1 MLHEDCAKLSPEKV
15 YVTAEALDEGGGVY
29 EVDLLAAVDCGCA
42 IVSWISAGGPER
54 IMGHEDWHRTKEAAQ
69 ARVREMAEEELR
81 RLVRRREELRSI
93 VKDGVPVLRPDGF
106 EWKP

>member
-1 MLHEDCAKLSPEKV
+1 MSPEKV

-29 EVDLLAAVDCGCA
+29 EVDLLEALDGGGA
-42 IVSWISAGGPER
+42 IVSWVCVGGPER
-54 IMGHEDWHRTKEAAQ
+54 IMGHGDWRRTKEAAR

-81 RLVRRREELRSI
+81 ALVRRREELRSI
-93 VKDGVPVLRPDGF
+93 AKDGVPVLRPDGF